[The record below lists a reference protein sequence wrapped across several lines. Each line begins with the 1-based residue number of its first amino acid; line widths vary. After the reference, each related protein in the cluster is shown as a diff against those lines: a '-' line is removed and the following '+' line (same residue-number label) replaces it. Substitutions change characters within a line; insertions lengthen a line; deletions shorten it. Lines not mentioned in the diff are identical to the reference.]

1 MRNWGGSDET
11 TKRDHTARRPYLPPR
26 TRPTSSGVGWP
37 LSLARITPG
46 SASDPTPTGVVPVG
60 ASTADQSHLRGPN
73 WRGRR
78 RCLVWSV
85 CAEPTSSNCSRCFDG
100 GREDC
105 DLVYSRSA
113 PFNPATQWGLVTNSP
128 YLTEAAVN
136 IIPVFVTDNMVS
148 VPEIPTNIYFQPLIT
163 ADSFHLGGR
172 TDCENYVMTNERY
185 ITLSAW
191 NDERDIL
198 TTLTHELLHNQDGN
212 FCNTPVP
219 LPEGCVIISEGGRR
233 YYSCEHGAVPALNE
247 WLENRSVRVESH
259 TASGTVEALAAQCS
273 AGSGLAC
280 ASFWDNIKGLASGSL
295 RTELNGIG
303 LWGLFDPFLDLFVRS
318 RTESRQADKSMR
330 DYTINGPE
338 GYKQRMEIIAK
349 YYAMPWNVYVV
360 PGIANGALL
369 DTGNLTRVMIPGGEK
384 IYLVV
389 LGMPYDDSQLMFGPV
404 GRMFLRAMTIGSL
417 PGSFSVGG
425 ELPSQIPELLDGRLL
440 FPINSLDK
448 VASH

>member
-1 MRNWGGSDET
+1 MKLWPRVLRFVAGLSILDVVALPFWLVLRILGWLT
-11 TKRDHTARRPYLPPR
+11 VRRLTAI
-26 TRPTSSGVGWP
+26 V
-37 LSLARITPG
+37 
-46 SASDPTPTGVVPVG
+46 VG
-60 ASTADQSHLRGPN
+60 AILGTAWFSLFILSPLRPIVRDAVVVVVADKLSGAP
-73 WRGRR
+73 RPLTM
-78 RCLVWSV
+78 CD
-85 CAEPTSSNCSRCFDG
+85 AQFAG

-128 YLTEAAVN
+128 YLTEMAVN

-148 VPEIPTNIYFQPLIT
+148 IPEIPTNIYFQPLIT
-163 ADSFHLGGR
+163 ADSFHLGGK
-172 TDCENYVMTNERY
+172 TDCASYVMANERY
-185 ITLSAW
+185 ITVSAW

-198 TTLTHELLHNQDGN
+198 VTVTHELLHNQDGN
-212 FCNTPVP
+212 FCSSPVP
-219 LPEGCVIISEGGRR
+219 LPEGCVIVNEAGRR
-233 YYSCEHGAVPALNE
+233 YYSCEQDAVPVLNE
-247 WLENRSVRVESH
+247 WIANRSIWVESH
-259 TASGTVEALAAQCS
+259 TSSGTVEALAAQCS

-280 ASFWDNIKGLASGSL
+280 ASFWDNVKGMASGSL

-303 LWGLFDPFLDLFVRS
+303 LGGLYDPFLDLFVRS

-384 IYLVV
+384 IYLVM